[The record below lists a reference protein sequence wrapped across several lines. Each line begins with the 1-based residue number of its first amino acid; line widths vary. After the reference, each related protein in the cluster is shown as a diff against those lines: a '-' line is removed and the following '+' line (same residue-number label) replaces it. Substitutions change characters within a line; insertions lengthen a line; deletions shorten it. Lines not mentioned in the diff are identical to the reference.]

1 MKSICVYCGSNPGS
15 NPLYGH
21 HARKLGQVLAQ
32 LKITVV
38 YGGSHLGL
46 MGMLADS
53 ALENG
58 GRVLGVIPQNLVDQ
72 ERAHPSLSGLEVV
85 DSMHERKQRMC
96 ELADGFIALPG
107 GFGTL
112 EEVLE
117 QATWSQLGLQ
127 KKPVGFLNTDGYY
140 SRLFDFL
147 EHAARE
153 GFLNRDFLHSC
164 TIAED
169 PLALVGKL
177 KRMG

>member
-15 NPLYGH
+15 NPLYSH
-21 HARKLGQVLAQ
+21 HAQKLGQVLAL
-32 LKITVV
+32 LKITLV

-46 MGMLADS
+46 MGLLADS

-58 GRVLGVIPQNLVDQ
+58 GRVIGVIPRTLVDQ
-72 ERAHPSLSGLEVV
+72 ERAHPSLSELEVV
-85 DSMHERKQRMC
+85 ANMHERKRRMC
-96 ELADGFIALPG
+96 DLAEGFIALPG

-127 KKPVGFLNTDGYY
+127 KKPVGFLNSGGYY

-153 GFLNRDFLHSC
+153 GFLSRDFLYSC
-164 TIAED
+164 VIAED

-177 KRMG
+177 TKMG